1 MGGPL
6 RRDHGGHHTNFEFK
20 RARLIRVC
28 PTCANIQDKPFDLH
42 IEPAALAEPCPKCGY
57 HFPVMPGDPKTPRNL
72 SRATAVAT
80 LVNPKRNGSMRI
92 SACIA
97 AATLACA
104 VSAPVSYA
112 QMAQKP
118 TTPAD
123 YNFVFQAAYGGWG
136 EVMAGQLAPQRS
148 TNPAVLQAA
157 SMMVADHT
165 QANQELAS
173 LAAARGITPP
183 TTPDPGRMGAVT
195 ILQPMT
201 GLPFDIAYLQ
211 EQTAD
216 HVMGI
221 ALFQSEAQSS
231 LDPEMRAFA
240 EKYLPVLQR
249 HYQTLSALMTS
260 MAAAR

>member
-1 MGGPL
+1 
-6 RRDHGGHHTNFEFK
+6 
-20 RARLIRVC
+20 
-28 PTCANIQDKPFDLH
+28 
-42 IEPAALAEPCPKCGY
+42 
-57 HFPVMPGDPKTPRNL
+57 
-72 SRATAVAT
+72 
-80 LVNPKRNGSMRI
+80 MRI

-97 AATLACA
+97 TATLALA
-104 VSAPVSYA
+104 VTASSSFA
-112 QMAQKP
+112 QWASKP

-123 YNFVFQAAYGGWG
+123 YNFIFQAAYGGWG

-148 TNPAVLQAA
+148 TNPAVRDVA
-157 SMMVADHT
+157 SMMVTDHT

-173 LAAARGITPP
+173 LAMARGITPP
-183 TTPDPGRMGAVT
+183 NAPDPGRMGAIT

-216 HVMGI
+216 HVVGI

-231 LDPEMRAFA
+231 LDPELRAYA
-240 EKYLPVLQR
+240 QKYLPVIQR

>member
-1 MGGPL
+1 M
-6 RRDHGGHHTNFEFK
+6 
-20 RARLIRVC
+20 RV
-28 PTCANIQDKPFDLH
+28 
-42 IEPAALAEPCPKCGY
+42 
-57 HFPVMPGDPKTPRNL
+57 
-72 SRATAVAT
+72 
-80 LVNPKRNGSMRI
+80 

-97 AATLACA
+97 AAGLALA
-104 VSAPVSYA
+104 VTASSSFA
-112 QMAQKP
+112 QLASKP

-136 EVMAGQLAPQRS
+136 EVMAGQLVPQRS
-148 TNPAVLQAA
+148 TNPAVREAA
-157 SMMVADHT
+157 SMMVTDHT

-173 LAAARGITPP
+173 LAMARGITPP
-183 TTPDPGRMGAVT
+183 NAPDPGRMGAIT

-216 HVMGI
+216 HVVGI

-231 LDPEMRAFA
+231 LDPELRAYA
-240 EKYLPVLQR
+240 QKYLPVIQR